1 MARRVQDRNLESR
14 DARRKLPASGKP
26 YWRAIDKGL
35 HLGYRKG
42 KTGGVWVRRKYLGGQ
57 TYQVESIGKADDNQ
71 DADGVGVLD
80 FWQAQAKVR
89 EKVLQRSNTAYTV
102 AEAVAAYLEMLEGR
116 ASHHDATKRM
126 DAFVLPQFGE
136 RAVDDLETEE
146 IRKWHRKIAKTPA
159 RRRTKAGAE
168 QAYRNADL
176 TDPEVSRQRQAS
188 ANRCLS
194 FLKAVL
200 NHAWKAGKVKSAD
213 AWERVDLFRGVDVP
227 RTRYLSLAEAKRL
240 INASQ
245 GDFRKLVRAALETG
259 ARYSELGRMR
269 VQDFNNDVG
278 TLHIRKT
285 KRDKDRHIVLTDD
298 GREFFAELVA
308 GRTGSELL
316 LGRKWGTNHQS
327 PLIRRACEQAGIKP
341 PINFHALRHTWASL
355 AVMAGMPLMVVAK
368 NLGHADTRMVQE
380 RYGHLSPDFIASEIR
395 AKAPRFGKVEAK
407 VKALQ

>member
-1 MARRVQDRNLESR
+1 M
-14 DARRKLPASGKP
+14 
-26 YWRAIDKGL
+26 
-35 HLGYRKG
+35 
-42 KTGGVWVRRKYLGGQ
+42 
-57 TYQVESIGKADDNQ
+57 
-71 DADGVGVLD
+71 
-80 FWQAQAKVR
+80 
-89 EKVLQRSNTAYTV
+89 
-102 AEAVAAYLEMLEGR
+102 
-116 ASHHDATKRM
+116 
-126 DAFVLPQFGE
+126 
-136 RAVDDLETEE
+136 
-146 IRKWHRKIAKTPA
+146 
-159 RRRTKAGAE
+159 
-168 QAYRNADL
+168 
-176 TDPEVSRQRQAS
+176 
-188 ANRCLS
+188 
-194 FLKAVL
+194 
-200 NHAWKAGKVKSAD
+200 
-213 AWERVDLFRGVDVP
+213 
-227 RTRYLSLAEAKRL
+227 
-240 INASQ
+240 
-245 GDFRKLVRAALETG
+245 RAALETG